1 MKYSELASFWITLLL
16 ICCSA
21 FSPFKTVICQTTT
34 VDVKPPNVSAHLGNP
49 FNVTVSLSNVQNLY
63 GIEIILRWNPDVLR
77 VTTVNV
83 RLGVETFSDGVL
95 HESDSSPPLFI
106 AENNITETGDEYKL
120 VATSMNPAPS
130 FSGSGNI
137 VILIFDPLS
146 LGDSALELESQLF
159 DYPPLDR
166 DPRISFSIDHTSL
179 DSVITV
185 YDSTST
191 PTPTT
196 STSTPTTNPSTPTP
210 TISPTLTPSSSPEP
224 PILILKI
231 EYILAILIIII
242 TILSVYFYLGRRK

>member
-1 MKYSELASFWITLLL
+1 MKYSGLASFLIMLLL
-16 ICCSA
+16 ICCSV
-21 FSPFKTVICQTTT
+21 FSFFKTVICQTTT
-34 VDVKPPNVSAHLGNP
+34 VVVEPPNVSAHLGTS

-63 GIEIILRWNPDVLR
+63 GIEVILRWNPDVLR
-77 VTTVNV
+77 VTNVNV

-95 HESDSSPPLFI
+95 HESDSSPPVFI
-106 AENNITETGDEYKL
+106 AENNLTQTGDEYKL

-137 VILIFDPLS
+137 VVLTFDTLS
-146 LGDSALELESQLF
+146 LGDSTLELESQLF

-179 DSVITV
+179 GSVITV

-196 STSTPTTNPSTPTP
+196 STSTPTSTPSTPTP

-224 PILILKI
+224 PILNLKI
-231 EYILAILIIII
+231 EYILAILIVII
-242 TILSVYFYLGRRK
+242 TILFVYFYLGRRK